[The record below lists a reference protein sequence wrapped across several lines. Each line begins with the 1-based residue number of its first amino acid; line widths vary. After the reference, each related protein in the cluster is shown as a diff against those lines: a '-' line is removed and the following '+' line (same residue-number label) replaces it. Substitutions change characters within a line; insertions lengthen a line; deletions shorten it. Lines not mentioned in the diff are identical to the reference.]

1 MAAPT
6 GHAAI
11 GVSATGC
18 ELDEAEACTQV
29 RRVSCR
35 RRMMGCRCNDAPSA
49 SARPRDR
56 GRMMHR
62 HHPCDAKHQLD
73 ANLTLKVWTLVV
85 STRLQ
90 SRLAMPRWSK
100 PAASSLSKLPLGPL
114 KVAEATGM
122 ASEATWQRRT
132 ASGPSW
138 PYAGAAGG
146 REPTDRQPR
155 RTSIAHFRKTPP
167 Y

>member
-1 MAAPT
+1 
-6 GHAAI
+6 
-11 GVSATGC
+11 
-18 ELDEAEACTQV
+18 
-29 RRVSCR
+29 
-35 RRMMGCRCNDAPSA
+35 
-49 SARPRDR
+49 
-56 GRMMHR
+56 MHR
-62 HHPCDAKHQLD
+62 HHPCDGKRYLD

-100 PAASSLSKLPLGPL
+100 PAASLLSKLPLGPL

-155 RTSIAHFRKTPP
+155 RASIAFSEGATLLTFVVRVMEIISQ
-167 Y
+167 

>member
-1 MAAPT
+1 MP
-6 GHAAI
+6 
-11 GVSATGC
+11 SAH
-18 ELDEAEACTQV
+18 DVMQMQRRAQ
-29 RRVSCR
+29 RVSEASGSR
-35 RRMMGCRCNDAPSA
+35 AYDAQTSSLRCHK
-49 SARPRDR
+49 RY
-56 GRMMHR
+56 
-62 HHPCDAKHQLD
+62 LD

-100 PAASSLSKLPLGPL
+100 PAASLLSKLPLGPL

-132 ASGPSW
+132 ASGPRW

-146 REPTDRQPR
+146 QEPTDRQPC
-155 RTSIAHFRKTPP
+155 RTSIFGSRAPILTFVVRVMEIISQ
-167 Y
+167 

>member
-1 MAAPT
+1 
-6 GHAAI
+6 
-11 GVSATGC
+11 
-18 ELDEAEACTQV
+18 
-29 RRVSCR
+29 
-35 RRMMGCRCNDAPSA
+35 
-49 SARPRDR
+49 
-56 GRMMHR
+56 MHR
-62 HHPCDAKHQLD
+62 HHPCDGKHQLD

-90 SRLAMPRWSK
+90 SRLAMPRWSR

-132 ASGPSW
+132 ASGPRW

-146 REPTDRQPR
+146 QEPTDRQPC
-155 RTSIAHFRKTPP
+155 RTRIAFSEDAALLTFVVRVMEIISQ
-167 Y
+167 

>member
-1 MAAPT
+1 
-6 GHAAI
+6 
-11 GVSATGC
+11 
-18 ELDEAEACTQV
+18 
-29 RRVSCR
+29 
-35 RRMMGCRCNDAPSA
+35 
-49 SARPRDR
+49 
-56 GRMMHR
+56 MHG
-62 HHPCDAKHQLD
+62 HHPCDGKHQLD

-146 REPTDRQPR
+146 QEPTDRQPR
-155 RTSIAHFRKTPP
+155 RTSIAFSEGAALLTFVVRVMEIISQ
-167 Y
+167 

>member
-1 MAAPT
+1 
-6 GHAAI
+6 
-11 GVSATGC
+11 
-18 ELDEAEACTQV
+18 
-29 RRVSCR
+29 
-35 RRMMGCRCNDAPSA
+35 
-49 SARPRDR
+49 
-56 GRMMHR
+56 MHR
-62 HHPCDAKHQLD
+62 HHPCDGKHQLD

-132 ASGPSW
+132 ASGPRW
-138 PYAGAAGG
+138 PYDIAGLDPSLVLMCWVMSHNILEQVGTARGALGRARCTTPQFGPLGG
-146 REPTDRQPR
+146 PVSRPERANFEATVRGRKCGSRKDHYSPGQP
-155 RTSIAHFRKTPP
+155 S
-167 Y
+167 